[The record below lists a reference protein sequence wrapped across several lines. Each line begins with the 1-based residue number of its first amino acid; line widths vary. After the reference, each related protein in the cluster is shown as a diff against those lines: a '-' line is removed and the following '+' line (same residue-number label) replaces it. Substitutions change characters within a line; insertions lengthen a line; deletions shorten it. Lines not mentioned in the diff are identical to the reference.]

1 MIMDKRYGLILII
14 VIVCCINLFIV
25 SNSSDV
31 VGSAATECGNYTFA
45 MPQGFTL
52 YDSDTS
58 HVLIHDSKTGM
69 NINVYSNLG
78 KSDTYD
84 NKIKEIKSE
93 GFTIVSNGTIKVGD
107 IDVKSIYYTKADST
121 HPNRSTF
128 FFIKDDNRFRILITD
143 FDLDSDRNYTI
154 DYVSDIINSIKYN
167 YKK

>member
-1 MIMDKRYGLILII
+1 MDKRYGLILII
-14 VIVCCINLFIV
+14 IIICCINLFII

-31 VGSAATECGNYTFA
+31 VGSATTECGNYIFA

-78 KSDTYD
+78 RSDTYD

-93 GFTIVSNGTIKVGD
+93 GFTIVSNGTIKVDD
-107 IDVKSIYYTKADST
+107 IDVKSLYYTKDDAT

-128 FFIKDDNRFRILITD
+128 FFSKDDNRFRILITD
-143 FDLDSDRNYTI
+143 FDLNSDRNYTI